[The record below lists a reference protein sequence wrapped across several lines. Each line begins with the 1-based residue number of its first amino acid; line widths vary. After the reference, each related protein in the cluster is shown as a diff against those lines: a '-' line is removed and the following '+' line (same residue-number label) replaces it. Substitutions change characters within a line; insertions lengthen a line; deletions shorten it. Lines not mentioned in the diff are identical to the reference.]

1 MHLHRPH
8 PTLAEPAPDA
18 ARAIVANIDNSRSV
32 GAGIEGDIVHNG
44 DFHESLGWLRKAQVV
59 IVKGAIEAGG
69 FECVCILAD
78 RHKEGVSLEYL
89 QNIRE

>member
-32 GAGIEGDIVHNG
+32 GAGIEGDIVHNALFIRLWVG
-44 DFHESLGWLRKAQVV
+44 LERRKW
-59 IVKGAIEAGG
+59 
-69 FECVCILAD
+69 
-78 RHKEGVSLEYL
+78 S
-89 QNIRE
+89 